1 MTLLIK
7 PHMMSQVIQYGAWQL
22 ARLSKQLGVIGG
34 LGAALLLGCG
44 LLYLSILLPL
54 NQKISDAKNTLDK
67 APHTQKLN
75 LNVTQLSKNN
85 GAEDM
90 AAFMQSLP
98 HADSLHRWL
107 ALIDQTAAK
116 QKLLLNRGDYKY
128 SKAKQSQISDGI
140 YQSKYE
146 IVLPV
151 TGQYV
156 QIRQFIAQ
164 VLYAQSALAL
174 SDLKITRDNSLSP
187 NVDARLVFVLYLQ
200 SDLNLKNGLNLE
212 NGLNL
217 KSELK

>member
-1 MTLLIK
+1 MTSQLIQ
-7 PHMMSQVIQYGAWQL
+7 HSAWQL
-22 ARLSKQLGVIGG
+22 AKLSKQLGVIGG

-44 LLYLSILLPL
+44 LLYLSLLLPL
-54 NQKISDAKNTLDK
+54 NQKISDAKNTLNN
-67 APHTQKLN
+67 APHTQELN
-75 LNVTQLSKNN
+75 LNITQKSQNKLPENN
-85 GAEDM
+85 GADDI

-98 HADSLHRWL
+98 HADSLHQWL
-107 ALIDQTAAK
+107 ALIDQAAAK

-128 SKAKQSQISDGI
+128 SKAKQSQISDDS
-140 YQSKYE
+140 YLSKYE

-164 VLYAQSALAL
+164 VLHAQSALAL

-200 SDLNLKNGLNLE
+200 TGLNSKNGLNLN
-212 NGLNL
+212 NGLNK